1 MSSAF
6 QANNALGTKGDC
18 REGRCR
24 HTITLDQALFEALK
38 ASAVKNGR
46 SVSEEMAAR
55 LAASRQVERTQ

>member
-6 QANNALGTKGDC
+6 QANGAVGTKGDC

-24 HTITLDQALFEALK
+24 HTITLDKALFAALR
-38 ASAVKNGR
+38 ASAVENGR